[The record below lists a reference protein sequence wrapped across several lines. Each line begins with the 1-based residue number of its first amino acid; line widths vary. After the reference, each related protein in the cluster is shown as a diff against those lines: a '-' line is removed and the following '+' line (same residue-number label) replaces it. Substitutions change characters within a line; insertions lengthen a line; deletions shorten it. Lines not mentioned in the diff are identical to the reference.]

1 MQNTDLA
8 TVIRIDAG
16 TAGSK
21 QAYSLYSLPAGRK
34 RQGYTMSITVVLQQM
49 IMIFIL
55 IGIGMLLYKKEML
68 SEMTSKQISGIIV
81 NVTNP
86 ALLICSA
93 FQDGPKVSLRELCI
107 ALGIYLIVYA
117 LLIIMGFLIPRVLR
131 VPHMYHYS
139 YQMLTIFGNV
149 GFIGIPLAS
158 AVLGAQSLIFVSIY
172 NLIFNILIYTFG
184 ISLLEKAE
192 ARQATAKSADTGST
206 TDRPADTNSTTAQ
219 SADAGSIAA
228 QLTASSSE
236 AQEKCKPMNMQNT
249 IQAYRKYDTRVI
261 SPRWK
266 KLINAGTISAA
277 ATIIFYL
284 GNFHVPMIV
293 SSTLTYMGQ
302 ATTLLSMLVLGT
314 SVVQMAPKE
323 IFSQTKLYGF
333 ALFRQILLPIAC
345 ILLFRPVILNP
356 LILNTMAL
364 LLAVPAANMP
374 LMLSKQLHVETDT
387 ISQGIILTTIL
398 SLGTIPVVSLFL

>member
-1 MQNTDLA
+1 
-8 TVIRIDAG
+8 
-16 TAGSK
+16 
-21 QAYSLYSLPAGRK
+21 
-34 RQGYTMSITVVLQQM
+34 MSITVVLQQM

-55 IGIGMLLYKKEML
+55 IGIGILLYKKKML

-93 FQDGPKVSLRELCI
+93 FQEGPKVSLQELGI

-117 LLIIMGFLIPRVLR
+117 LLIIASFLIPRILR
-131 VPHMYHYS
+131 VPNMYHYA

-158 AVLGAQSLIFVSIY
+158 AVLGSESLIFVSIY

-184 ISLLEKAE
+184 ISLLERAE
-192 ARQATAKSADTGST
+192 ARQLKGSEKQTSQRGQSTAPVNSGRT
-206 TDRPADTNSTTAQ
+206 T
-219 SADAGSIAA
+219 
-228 QLTASSSE
+228 
-236 AQEKCKPMNMQNT
+236 
-249 IQAYRKYDTRVI
+249 

-266 KLINAGTISAA
+266 KLVNAGTISAA

-284 GNFHVPMIV
+284 GNFHVPTIV

-314 SVVQMAPKE
+314 SVAQMAPKE
-323 IFSQTKLYGF
+323 IFSHPKLYGF
-333 ALFRQILLPIAC
+333 TLLRQILVPIGC
-345 ILLFRPVILNP
+345 ILLFRPFIQSP

-364 LLAVPAANMP
+364 MLAVPAANMP

-398 SLGTIPVVSLFL
+398 SLGTIPIVSLFL